1 MVKRYLRL
9 IVPTPVAVAASMLVA
24 AAAYCLMSTL
34 SCFMDGDPGR
44 YPVRFP
50 VSVLGGLFCAGAV
63 VLLVLWYRRLRK
75 RDPSL
80 PMTVAD
86 VLLALAAVLPAFLI
100 WSKLAQRIFA

>member
-1 MVKRYLRL
+1 
-9 IVPTPVAVAASMLVA
+9 
-24 AAAYCLMSTL
+24 
-34 SCFMDGDPGR
+34 
-44 YPVRFP
+44 
-50 VSVLGGLFCAGAV
+50 